1 VRVSLERRRAIVL
14 IVGDIG
20 GTKTLLAL
28 FKRGDDPRKPTV
40 TKEYHSGAFPSL
52 AEIVRRF
59 LSETGETAAVGCFDV
74 AGPVVDGRVHTTNL
88 PWTMDETEL
97 ARDIG
102 LTRVKLLND
111 LEAIAEAVPHL
122 ASGDLVTLNA
132 GEAEPEGAL
141 AVIAPGTGLG
151 EAFLVW
157 SGGQYAACP
166 SEGGHSSYAPVNEQ
180 QTALLSYLRAKF
192 GEVSAERAC
201 SGMAVGD
208 LYDFFKAASPD
219 KEVRAFATELMKV
232 KDRTPL
238 IAEAGVRERAA
249 NPLAAA
255 AIDLFVDNL
264 AVEAGNLAL
273 KTLSTGGVYLA
284 GGMPLHVLPL
294 LQTGAF
300 FATFAAKGRLSDVLK
315 RMPVHVVTAQAPL
328 LGATLR
334 GLSLL

>member
-1 VRVSLERRRAIVL
+1 ML

-28 FKRGDDPRKPTV
+28 FKRDDDPRKPSAK
-40 TKEYHSGAFPSL
+40 KEYHSAAFPSL
-52 AEIVRRF
+52 AAIARDF
-59 LSETGETAAVGCFDV
+59 LSETGEKATVGCFDV
-74 AGPVVDGRVHTTNL
+74 AGPVVEGRARITNL
-88 PWTMDETEL
+88 PWTMDEAGL

-102 LTRVKLLND
+102 LERVKLMND

-122 ASGDLVTLNA
+122 LPGDLETLNP
-132 GEAEPEGAL
+132 GEAEPQGAI

-157 SGGQYAACP
+157 SGGRYVACP
-166 SEGGHSSYAPVNEQ
+166 SEGGHSSYAPVNAQ
-180 QTALLSYLRAKF
+180 QTELLAYLRGKF

-208 LYDFFKAASPD
+208 LYDFLKVSGRRTEIA
-219 KEVRAFATELMKV
+219 AFAAELEKV

-238 IAEAGVRERAA
+238 IAQAGVNERAA

-255 AIDLFVDNL
+255 TIDLFVDNL
-264 AVEAGNLAL
+264 ASEAGNLAL
-273 KTLSTGGVYLA
+273 KALSTGGVYLA
-284 GGMPLHVLPL
+284 GGMPVHVLPL
-294 LQTGAF
+294 LKTGSF
-300 FATFAAKGRLSDVLK
+300 VQTFAAKGRLSPVLK

-334 GLSLL
+334 GLAL